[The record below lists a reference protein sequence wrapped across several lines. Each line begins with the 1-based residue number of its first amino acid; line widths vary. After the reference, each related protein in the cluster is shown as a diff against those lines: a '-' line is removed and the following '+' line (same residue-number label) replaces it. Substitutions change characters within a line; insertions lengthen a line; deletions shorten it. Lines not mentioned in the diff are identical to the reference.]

1 LTTAAVNATA
11 AANATAAV
19 RTTAAIR
26 ATAAVR
32 TTAAVHE
39 TASKSHRY
47 ISVSAELL
55 KQMVMFCAS
64 REPPYRV
71 A

>member
-11 AANATAAV
+11 AA
-19 RTTAAIR
+19 RTTAVVN

-39 TASKSHRY
+39 TACKSHLY

-55 KQMVMFCAS
+55 KQMVIFCAS
-64 REPPYRV
+64 RELPYRV
-71 A
+71 